1 MSYTEQEQ
9 ANLEAIKAWEAAYAE
24 GPTRFMEQYC
34 DDFLIELPLQGYT
47 LNNKEDF
54 IRGESAMQQLFTESG
69 IKIEW
74 MTVKDDVASVK
85 LLLWGV
91 KESGERYE
99 QRMLSLLTM
108 RDGKVLNDT
117 TYCVMVPGIDQLEI
131 MG

>member
-9 ANLEAIKAWEAAYAE
+9 ANLEAVKAWEAAYAE
-24 GPTRFMEQYC
+24 GPARFMEQYC

-47 LNNKEDF
+47 LNNKVDF
-54 IRGESAMQQLFTESG
+54 IRGESAMQQLFTDSG

-99 QRMLSLLTM
+99 QRMLSLLTI